1 MNKDNFDAVLPLS
14 VSKSVQIVNQAFSLK
29 LGRLYYQEDNKES
42 SSAVYFDNSIIG
54 QQINPLKS
62 TDLKIEYQR
71 TNNMIDGITSF
82 E

>member
-14 VSKSVQIVNQAFSLK
+14 VSKSVQIVDQAFSLK
-29 LGRLYYQEDNKES
+29 LGRLYYQEDDKES

-54 QQINPLKS
+54 QQINPLES

-71 TNNMIDGITSF
+71 TNNMINGITSF

>member
-29 LGRLYYQEDNKES
+29 LGRLYYQEDDKES

-54 QQINPLKS
+54 QQINPLES

>member
-14 VSKSVQIVNQAFSLK
+14 VSKSVQIVDQAFSLK
-29 LGRLYYQEDNKES
+29 LGRLYYQEDHKES

-54 QQINPLKS
+54 QQINPLES

-71 TNNMIDGITSF
+71 TNNIINGITSF

>member
-14 VSKSVQIVNQAFSLK
+14 VSKSVQIVDQAFSLK
-29 LGRLYYQEDNKES
+29 LGRLYYQEDDKES

-62 TDLKIEYQR
+62 TDLKIEYKR

>member
-14 VSKSVQIVNQAFSLK
+14 VSKSVQIVDQAFSLK
-29 LGRLYYQEDNKES
+29 LGRLYYQEDDKES

-54 QQINPLKS
+54 QQINPLES

-71 TNNMIDGITSF
+71 TNNIINGITSF

>member
-29 LGRLYYQEDNKES
+29 LGRLYYQEVGKES

>member
-14 VSKSVQIVNQAFSLK
+14 VSKSVQIVDQAFSLK
-29 LGRLYYQEDNKES
+29 LGRLYYQEDDKES

>member
-14 VSKSVQIVNQAFSLK
+14 VSKSVQIVDQAFSLK
-29 LGRLYYQEDNKES
+29 LGRLYYQEVGKES

-71 TNNMIDGITSF
+71 TNNIINGITSF